1 MLRPN
6 GTPCIVV
13 GHYHSGAHRFHA
25 AFFYPLSAEVDEEAP
40 RMGEVEDFTMDSLR
54 NQIILEPM
62 PITGNELEEFNEDFK
77 DYFTENYDSDSD

>member
-1 MLRPN
+1 
-6 GTPCIVV
+6 
-13 GHYHSGAHRFHA
+13 
-25 AFFYPLSAEVDEEAP
+25 LSAEVDEEVP